1 MSSVTLRVADSTDEL
16 NRIAAENVARR
27 ARMAVEARGRCA
39 IALSGGSTPR
49 SLYSLLAQPPYAA
62 QMPWRQL
69 YFFWGD
75 ERCVPPD
82 HGDSNYR
89 MARESLLAHVP
100 IPASNI
106 FRVATEA
113 GAPDAVARSYEA
125 TLRAFFGSPAGAV
138 PEFDLILLGMG
149 SDGHTASIFPG
160 SRALTETVQLVA
172 PAYAEHLESH
182 RVTFTLP
189 LINQARCVIFLVAGA
204 DKAASLSAVL
214 AGDLAYPAARVRLSQ
229 GDLYWLVDRN
239 ARSR

>member
-1 MSSVTLRVADSTDEL
+1 MSSVTLRVADSIDEL
-16 NRIAAENVARR
+16 NLTAAESLTRR
-27 ARMAVEARGRCA
+27 AHMAVEARGGCV

-62 QMPWRQL
+62 RLAWRKL

-82 HGDSNYR
+82 HADSNYH

-100 IPASNI
+100 IPSSNI

-125 TLRAFFGSPAGAV
+125 TLRSFFGSPAGAV

-149 SDGHTASIFPG
+149 PDGHTASIFPD
-160 SRALTETVQLVA
+160 SPALAETGRLVA
-172 PAYAEHLESH
+172 PAYAEHLKSH

-189 LINQARCVIFLVAGA
+189 LINQARCVMFLVAGA
-204 DKAASLSAVL
+204 DKAAALAAVL
-214 AGDLAYPAARVRLSQ
+214 AGDLSYPAARVKPSQ
-229 GDLYWLVDRN
+229 GDLCWLVGRS
-239 ARSR
+239 ARSP

>member
-1 MSSVTLRVADSTDEL
+1 MSSVTLRVADSIGEL
-16 NRIAAENVARR
+16 SRIAAENVVRR
-27 ARMAVEARGRCA
+27 AHMAVEARGGCV
-39 IALSGGSTPR
+39 IALSGGLTPR

-62 QMPWRQL
+62 RLAWRQI

-82 HGDSNYR
+82 HADSNYR

-100 IPASNI
+100 IPSSNI

-125 TLRAFFGSPAGAV
+125 TLRSFFGSLAAAV

-160 SRALTETVQLVA
+160 SPALAETRRLIV
-172 PAYAEHLESH
+172 PAYAEHLDSH

-189 LINQARCVIFLVAGA
+189 LINQGRCVMFLVAGA
-204 DKAASLSAVL
+204 DKAAALSAVL
-214 AGDLAYPAARVRLSQ
+214 TGDLSYPAARVKLSQ
-229 GDLYWLVDRN
+229 GDLCWIVDRN